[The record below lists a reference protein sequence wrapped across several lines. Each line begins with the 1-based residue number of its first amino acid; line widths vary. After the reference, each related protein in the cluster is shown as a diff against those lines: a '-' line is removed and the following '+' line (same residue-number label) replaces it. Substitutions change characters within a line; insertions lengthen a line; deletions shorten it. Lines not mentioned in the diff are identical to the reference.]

1 MPNLLA
7 HLPDASGGEV
17 FEQILTRPGARI
29 ERIVSH
35 GQSTPADAPFL
46 QAHDEWVLLLTGSAG
61 LWIESEGEDEEEV
74 VLKPG
79 DHILI
84 PGGKRH
90 RVSWTSANEPTVWLA
105 VHFEKGG

>member
-17 FEQILTRPGARI
+17 FEDILTRPGARI

-46 QAHDEWVLLLTGSAG
+46 QPHDEWVLLLAGSAR
-61 LWIESEGEDEEEV
+61 LWIEGEEEV

-90 RVSWTSANEPTVWLA
+90 RVTSTAMDEPTIWLA